1 MAGGNFLR
9 HAIRSL
15 TLSYVEGE
23 NMCLAIPSQI
33 TSIDAET
40 AMATVDTMGVSRTAN
55 LALIDEKV
63 SVGDWVL
70 VHVGIAMTQI
80 DEKEARET
88 LALYDQMIQADMDNE
103 AL

>member
-1 MAGGNFLR
+1 
-9 HAIRSL
+9 
-15 TLSYVEGE
+15 
-23 NMCLAIPSQI
+23 MCLAIPSQI

-55 LALIDEKV
+55 LGLIDEKV
-63 SVGDWVL
+63 SIGDWVL

-88 LALYDQMIQADMDNE
+88 LALYEQMIKADLEHE
-103 AL
+103 ALQDGESVLNDRD

>member
-1 MAGGNFLR
+1 
-9 HAIRSL
+9 
-15 TLSYVEGE
+15 
-23 NMCLAIPSQI
+23 MCLAIPSQI

-55 LALIDEKV
+55 LGLIDEKA
-63 SVGDWVL
+63 SIGDWVL

-88 LALYDQMIQADMDNE
+88 LALYEQMIKADLEHE
-103 AL
+103 ALQDGESVLNDRD